1 MNMKE
6 NTMKRIHLTEE
17 KIVGDYPWKGS
28 LDLLNIVLIGISNIL
43 PEREE
48 SRELH
53 HLLSA
58 LFSNQLTNEEKFEII
73 EKEYNIV
80 IESKMREDVSIMCN
94 LSQGILEQGM
104 RQGISQGIEQQK
116 IDSAKRMIED
126 GDLSLEKVALY
137 SGLALEQVQEL
148 EKEIL

>member
-94 LSQGILEQGM
+94 LSQGILE
-104 RQGISQGIEQQK
+104 
-116 IDSAKRMIED
+116 
-126 GDLSLEKVALY
+126 
-137 SGLALEQVQEL
+137 
-148 EKEIL
+148 

>member
-1 MNMKE
+1 
-6 NTMKRIHLTEE
+6 
-17 KIVGDYPWKGS
+17 
-28 LDLLNIVLIGISNIL
+28 
-43 PEREE
+43 
-48 SRELH
+48 
-53 HLLSA
+53 
-58 LFSNQLTNEEKFEII
+58 
-73 EKEYNIV
+73 
-80 IESKMREDVSIMCN
+80 
-94 LSQGILEQGM
+94 M

>member
-94 LSQGILEQGM
+94 LSQGI
-104 RQGISQGIEQQK
+104 EQQK

>member
-1 MNMKE
+1 MKE

-17 KIVGDYPWKGS
+17 KIVGDYSWKGS
-28 LDLLNIVLIGISNIL
+28 LDLLNIVLIGISNTL
-43 PEREE
+43 PGREE
-48 SRELH
+48 NRELH

-73 EKEYNIV
+73 EKEYNIA
-80 IESKMREDVSIMCN
+80 IDNKMREDVSIMCN
-94 LSQGILEQGM
+94 LSQGILEQG
-104 RQGISQGIEQQK
+104 IEQEK
-116 IDSAKRMIED
+116 IDSAKRMIKD